1 MLARELLEP
10 VDLLLLHECV
20 FLLLCPDSPHWLVVK
35 VMLDLLSLVPPSKM
49 VPARSPSLPCPG
61 NWPGMWPAL
70 KLNTSSG
77 DMRLPYAAPADLP
90 TSPLCYPG
98 AERVTYLSLSNL
110 VSSKAC
116 YRESFFFINCQ
127 PVPSLTAE
135 GAPWDGSADLAAPQQ
150 TSAWMF
156 RREDGFIEGQGQ
168 SPNPLGL
175 GEPNKSQPS
184 LARISLQTV
193 SHQQKKV
200 TKFLFFPAKS
210 PLFFFLLGCSS
221 WELVHPCTSCA
232 DPCNLCTALG
242 MWLPTLILHVP
253 ATPAHAPPNQTPSEG
268 LLPCE

>member
-135 GAPWDGSADLAAPQQ
+135 GAPWDGSADRAA
-150 TSAWMF
+150 A
-156 RREDGFIEGQGQ
+156 
-168 SPNPLGL
+168 
-175 GEPNKSQPS
+175 
-184 LARISLQTV
+184 LQTLQLH
-193 SHQQKKV
+193 SK
-200 TKFLFFPAKS
+200 
-210 PLFFFLLGCSS
+210 PLHGCFAGRMGS
-221 WELVHPCTSCA
+221 LRDKGNH
-232 DPCNLCTALG
+232 
-242 MWLPTLILHVP
+242 
-253 ATPAHAPPNQTPSEG
+253 QTPWGWESQTKVNPRLQG
-268 LLPCE
+268 FPCKLSPTSKRK